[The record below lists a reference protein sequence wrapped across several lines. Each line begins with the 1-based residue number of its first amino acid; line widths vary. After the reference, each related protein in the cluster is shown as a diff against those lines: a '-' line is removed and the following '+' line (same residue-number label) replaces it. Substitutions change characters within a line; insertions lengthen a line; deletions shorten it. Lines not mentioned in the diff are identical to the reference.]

1 VSTLSD
7 YDLIEVIG
15 EGASGVVYRARHRA
29 LDRLVA
35 IKLLPARSVDA
46 NDLAR
51 LRQEAR
57 LAASLEHPH
66 IVPVYEVGQDDG
78 GRFFLVMKLIEG
90 TDLKKSADSLRR
102 EPRKLARV
110 MASVARAVQHAH
122 ERGVLHRDLK
132 PANILLDADA
142 QPHLIDFGLARPLEG
157 GAYLTATGVIVGT
170 PAYLS
175 PEQAAGCKQIGP
187 GTDIWALG
195 VILHELLTGKPPFE
209 GGTPYAVLLA
219 IQSSPVALSRRAS
232 TDLERICL
240 RCLQKAPADR
250 YSSAADLAEHLER
263 VSRGERLRHT
273 WRDRGATLL
282 RRWGPRTAL
291 AAGILV
297 VIALVLLPA
306 LSQREI
312 EQERKHQQE
321 AVARAA
327 VCLNEEDPEAVAKIT
342 DADLERLRENGLLHL
357 WIMASERLRR
367 KRGLPGRERGP
378 LDGWPSR
385 TQENPLTNDD
395 EITHL
400 DLRGTRITD
409 AGMKH
414 LAGLKNLGWLV
425 LAELPITEAGLKHLA
440 GLTNLGRLDLGNLP
454 ITEAGLKH
462 LAGLKNLRELQFSSL
477 QVTDAVLAC
486 LVQDD
491 LLAACKAGIFSQ
503 TLLTDDGRRQGIR
516 GGPGVTRNNQIV
528 ALDLRQSK
536 VTNAGLQHLKELE
549 NLRRLALRSDQL
561 TVAGL
566 KHLAGLKK
574 LNLLLYDGAVT
585 DELLA
590 VLHQNGQIHVLPSAT
605 GRPAHTTS
613 DQMDARAEN
622 DAGIVSLGLGEITDT
637 GLKYLAGLK
646 NLQHLH
652 VGGTGITG
660 EGLKHL
666 GGLQDLQTLGLS
678 GMKVTPA
685 GLKHLAGLK
694 KLQRLGIA
702 NDQVTDEVLEVLHQ
716 SRQLHILQLP
726 TGDGNSQPPSDEA
739 IAAIVIA
746 NEGRNGSDRYG
757 ITNKG
762 LQYLAGLKGLK
773 RLCLSDLPIT
783 DEGLQH
789 LAGLTSLQELCLR
802 KLKITEAGLKHLS
815 GLKQLNLLGH
825 DGAVTDELLAVLH
838 QSRQIHILGSAV
850 GDGNKRPLSDDAIVS
865 FAAGR
870 QSPGHRITNKGL
882 KYLAGLKNLQHLNV
896 SDSGITDEGL
906 KHLGG
911 LQDLQTLDLYG
922 VKATPAGL
930 KHLAGLKKLRRL
942 NIHKDQVTDEV
953 LEALHQ
959 SRQLHILDLSFGGNS
974 RYQSDDAIADIV
986 LDGSRRYRIT
996 NKGLKYLAGLKNL
1009 QRLSLADLPITDEGL
1024 QHLAGLTSLRTLN
1037 LGHTRVTGDGLKHL
1051 AGLTNLEWLDLS
1063 DLPITDAGLMHLP
1076 RSKKLGGIVLYRTK
1090 VTLEGVRA
1098 ARAALKLP
1106 EACKFVRD

>member
-35 IKLLPARSVDA
+35 VKLLRARSVDA

-57 LAASLEHPH
+57 LAASLDHPH

-78 GRFFLVMKLIEG
+78 GRFLLVMKLIEG

-157 GAYLTATGVIVGT
+157 GAYLTATSVIVGT

-187 GTDIWALG
+187 ATDIWALG
-195 VILHELLTGKPPFE
+195 VILHELLTGKSPFG
-209 GGTPYAVLLA
+209 GGTTYAVLLA
-219 IQSSPVALSRRAS
+219 IQSSPVALSRWAS

-263 VSRGERLRHT
+263 VSRGERLTRT
-273 WRDRGATLL
+273 WRDRGMTIL
-282 RRWGPRTAL
+282 RRWGPRTAI
-291 AAGILV
+291 AVGVLV
-297 VIALVLLPA
+297 VMALVLLPV
-306 LSQREI
+306 LSRRGI
-312 EQERKHQQE
+312 ENERKRQQE
-321 AVARAA
+321 ALARVA
-327 VCLNEEDPEAVAKIT
+327 VCLNEEDREAVARIT
-342 DADLERLRENGLLHL
+342 DADLGSLRENGLLHL
-357 WIMASERLRR
+357 WVMARERLME
-367 KRGLPGRERGP
+367 KRVLPADTAP
-378 LDGWPSR
+378 LNGWPRR
-385 TQENPLTNDD
+385 TEDNPLTNDD
-395 EITHL
+395 QITCL

-425 LAELPITEAGLKHLA
+425 LAQLPITEAGLKHLA

-454 ITEAGLKH
+454 ITEVGVHH

-477 QVTDAVLAC
+477 QVTDAVLEC
-486 LVQDD
+486 LIQND
-491 LLAACKAGIFSQ
+491 LLAAWKAGIFGQ
-503 TLLTDDGRRQGIR
+503 TLLTDDERRQGIR
-516 GGPGVTRNNQIV
+516 GSPGVTRNNQIV

-536 VTNAGLQHLKELE
+536 VTNAGLQHLKELK
-549 NLRRLALRSDQL
+549 NLRRLALKSDQL
-561 TVAGL
+561 TAAGL
-566 KHLAGLKK
+566 KHLAGLQK
-574 LNLLLYDGAVT
+574 LNCLLYDGAAT

-605 GRPAHTTS
+605 VRPAHTTS
-613 DQMDARAEN
+613 DQLDARAEN
-622 DAGIVSLGLGEITDT
+622 DAGIVSLGLGEITDA
-637 GLKYLAGLK
+637 GVKYLAGLK
-646 NLQHLH
+646 NLQLLG
-652 VGGTGITG
+652 VGGPGITD

-666 GGLQDLQTLGLS
+666 GGLQELQTLNLS
-678 GMKVTPA
+678 GTKVTPA

-702 NDQVTDEVLEVLHQ
+702 NDHVTDEALEVLHQ
-716 SRQLHILQLP
+716 SRQIHILQLP
-726 TGDGNSQPPSDEA
+726 TGVGNSQPLSDDA
-739 IAAIVIA
+739 ITDILIDSSR
-746 NEGRNGSDRYG
+746 GYR

-762 LQYLAGLKGLK
+762 LQYLAGLKSLK
-773 RLCLSDLPIT
+773 KLYLSDLPIT

-789 LAGLTSLQELCLR
+789 LAGLSSLQELNLR
-802 KLKITEAGLKHLS
+802 KLQIT
-815 GLKQLNLLGH
+815 
-825 DGAVTDELLAVLH
+825 GA
-838 QSRQIHILGSAV
+838 
-850 GDGNKRPLSDDAIVS
+850 
-865 FAAGR
+865 
-870 QSPGHRITNKGL
+870 
-882 KYLAGLKNLQHLNV
+882 
-896 SDSGITDEGL
+896 GL

-911 LQDLQTLDLYG
+911 LQNLQTLHLTG
-922 VKATPAGL
+922 MKLTPAGL
-930 KHLAGLKKLRRL
+930 KHLAGLKKLQGL
-942 NIHKDQVTDEV
+942 GIDPDQVTDEV
-953 LEALHQ
+953 LEVLHQ
-959 SRQLHILDLSFGGNS
+959 SRQIHILNLSFDGNS
-974 RYQSDDAIADIV
+974 QPVRYQSDDAIASIV
-986 LDGSRRYRIT
+986 LDGSRGYRIT

-1009 QRLSLADLPITDEGL
+1009 QRLSVADLPITD
-1024 QHLAGLTSLRTLN
+1024 
-1037 LGHTRVTGDGLKHL
+1037 DGLKHL
-1051 AGLTNLEWLDLS
+1051 AGLTNLRELGLRHLQVTDDGLKHLVGLTDLEQLYLAY
-1063 DLPITDAGLMHLP
+1063 LPITNAGLMHLP
-1076 RSKKLGGIVLYRTK
+1076 RSKKLQRIGLARTR
-1090 VTLEGVRA
+1090 VTPEGVSA
-1098 ARAALKLP
+1098 ARITLALP
-1106 EACKFVRD
+1106 DTCDIQIQQ